1 MFTQF
6 VNYIQKNIGT
16 SAVTLVTVPASNQL
30 AVNQLSCANVTS
42 LSVTCSVTV
51 TRAGVT
57 IFILRSATVP
67 AGGSL
72 ICVGESQKIVLM
84 AGDVLQVQ
92 SSTATS
98 IDCVV
103 SGVLNDFNRAVTVP
117 APPASPVATFS
128 ITPST
133 TSTFEGGTVTY
144 NITTTNVPN
153 GTVLYWQNFGT
164 TSATDFTDDR
174 NDGEFVITG
183 GAGSFTRTLRNT
195 GQGGDPGSE
204 TSETIQIALQF
215 RPGYLGGGVVAGATT
230 VTLQPDVV
238 TSGLVLNLNAANP
251 VSYPGSGTTWTDL
264 SGFGNN
270 GTLVNGVGYSSA
282 NNGSLVFDGTDDY
295 VNLPNLS
302 SFISPSLP
310 TTWSAWVNVSS
321 SSLNRIIIG
330 SAWTTGGVHM
340 RFTGTSHAPQDR
352 IRFLY
357 FQDGSNGTGFDS
369 AATFTSGWTNFVATY
384 NGLGLTHTNFGF
396 YVNGVAA
403 AVTNPTFGTP
413 TTIPVGQPFTV
424 GRGGIENAAYYNSN
438 IAQVLLYNRVLTADE
453 VAQNFSSARGRYS
466 L

>member
-133 TSTFEGGTVTY
+133 TSTIEGGTVTY

-153 GTVLYWQNFGT
+153 GTVLYWQNFGS

-183 GAGSFTRTLRNT
+183 GAGSFTRTLRTT
-195 GQGGDPGSE
+195 GLGGDPGSE
-204 TSETIQIALQF
+204 ASETIQIALQF

-230 VTLQPDVV
+230 VTVQPDTVV
-238 TSGLVLNLNAANP
+238 TSGLQLYYDAGNI
-251 VSYPGSGTTWTDL
+251 VSYPGSGAVWTDL
-264 SGFGNN
+264 SGNGRN
-270 GTLVNGVGYSSA
+270 GTLNNGVGYSSA
-282 NNGSLVFDGTDDY
+282 NGGSLTFNGTTHFVSTPYSAGSVTNLSVSVWWRLNTWQNDGAGIHFSVAPAQLYMGRGTSGGNSIDWRFYTGAFLQETETFYSDTGWHHLVGTYDQDSGQGRMRLYKDGVLVATALSNNTTAINVSANTVTIGGGAGAGFFDG
-295 VNLPNLS
+295 N
-302 SFISPSLP
+302 IS
-310 TTWSAWVNVSS
+310 
-321 SSLNRIIIG
+321 
-330 SAWTTGGVHM
+330 
-340 RFTGTSHAPQDR
+340 
-352 IRFLY
+352 
-357 FQDGSNGTGFDS
+357 
-369 AATFTSGWTNFVATY
+369 
-384 NGLGLTHTNFGF
+384 
-396 YVNGVAA
+396 
-403 AVTNPTFGTP
+403 
-413 TTIPVGQPFTV
+413 
-424 GRGGIENAAYYNSN
+424 
-438 IAQVLLYNRVLTADE
+438 QVLLYNRTLTANE
-453 VAQNFSSARGRYS
+453 VAQNFSSARARYG